1 MYADIPWV
9 LASGGQK
16 GELAI
21 WDTEEDMRVLKH
33 FKDQMPEKA
42 KKMKRAA
49 DRGLEEGE
57 ADMVVDGESSG
68 FEDVDSD

>member
-1 MYADIPWV
+1 
-9 LASGGQK
+9 
-16 GELAI
+16 
-21 WDTEEDMRVLKH
+21 MRVLKH

-42 KKMKRAA
+42 KKMKKAA

-57 ADMVVDGESSG
+57 AEDMVVDGESSG